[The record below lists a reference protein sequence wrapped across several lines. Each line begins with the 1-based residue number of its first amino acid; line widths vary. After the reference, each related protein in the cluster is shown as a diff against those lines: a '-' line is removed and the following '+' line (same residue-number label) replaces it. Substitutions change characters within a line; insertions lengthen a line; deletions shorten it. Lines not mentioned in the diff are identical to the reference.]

1 VSAPRRGL
9 VAILLTISVYGIGMG
24 LTLPLLSLTLEGM
37 GVSGTINGLNLATG
51 GLAALLLTPL
61 MPAGMARVGAAQFM
75 AAALACAASALLCL
89 HFVASLWA
97 WFPIRFVL
105 SASLNGLF
113 VATEFWINAI
123 ADEHNRGR
131 YVALYSVCLT
141 GSYALGPV
149 LLQLIGTS
157 GLAPFAAGSALMISA
172 IVPIALAR
180 KHAPRT
186 TAPAGHRAVFGI
198 LKEAPVAFAAA
209 AVFGAIDV
217 GMAGLLPVY
226 AVRQGY
232 SDAHAALAVSALSLG
247 ALLLQFP
254 LGWLADRMAR
264 ERLLALCAGCGIIG
278 AALTPLAVS
287 NPITFYLVL
296 ILWGGIV
303 LGIYTVALTL
313 LGERFSGPAMATANA
328 AFVMSYCLGLLGGP
342 ALEGAALQ
350 AWNPQGLIIVLGG
363 ICAGYFGFL
372 ILRRPL
378 AA

>member
-1 VSAPRRGL
+1 MSAPRTGL

-24 LTLPLLSLTLEGM
+24 LTLPLLSLTLESM
-37 GVSGTINGLNLATG
+37 GVSGTLNGLNLATG
-51 GLAALLLTPL
+51 GLAALLVTPL
-61 MPAGMARVGAAQFM
+61 MPAGIARLGAARFM
-75 AAALACAASALLCL
+75 ATALALAASALLCL
-89 HFVASLWA
+89 HFAASLWA

-113 VATEFWINAI
+113 VTTEFWINAI

-131 YVALYSVCLT
+131 YVALYSICLT
-141 GSYALGPV
+141 GSYAMGPLV
-149 LLQLIGTS
+149 LQVIGTTGS
-157 GLAPFAAGSALMISA
+157 APFAAGAGLMVAA

-180 KHAPRT
+180 GHAPKT

-198 LKEAPVAFAAA
+198 LMAAPVAFGAA

-278 AALTPLAVS
+278 AALTPLAVT
-287 NPITFYLVL
+287 NPLTFYLVL
-296 ILWGGIV
+296 MLWGGIV

-342 ALEGAALQ
+342 ALEGVALQ
-350 AWNPQGLIIVLGG
+350 LWDPQGLLVVLGG
-363 ICAGYFGFL
+363 ICAGYFGVL
-372 ILRRPL
+372 VLRRPVT
-378 AA
+378 A

>member
-1 VSAPRRGL
+1 MSAPRTGL
-9 VAILLTISVYGIGMG
+9 LAILLTISVYGIGMG

-37 GVSGTINGLNLATG
+37 GVSGTLNGLNLATG

-61 MPAGMARVGAAQFM
+61 MPAGIARFGAAQFM
-75 AAALACAASALLCL
+75 ATALACAASALLCL
-89 HFVASLWA
+89 HFVSSLWA

-123 ADEHNRGR
+123 ADESNRGR
-131 YVALYSVCLT
+131 YVALYSICLT

-149 LLQLIGTS
+149 LLQIIGTS
-157 GLAPFAAGSALMISA
+157 GLAPFAAGSVLMVSA
-172 IVPIALAR
+172 IVPIALAH

-186 TAPAGHRAVFGI
+186 TAPAGHRAVFRI

-232 SDAHAALAVSALSLG
+232 SDAHAALAVSALSAG

-287 NPITFYLVL
+287 NPVTFYLVL

-350 AWNPQGLIIVLGG
+350 IWNPQGLVVVLGG

>member
-1 VSAPRRGL
+1 MNRPHTGL

-37 GVSGTINGLNLATG
+37 GVSGTLNGLNLATG
-51 GLAALLLTPL
+51 GLAALLVTPL
-61 MPAGMARVGAAQFM
+61 MPAGIARLGAAQFM
-75 AAALACAASALLCL
+75 AAALMFAASALLCL
-89 HFVASLWA
+89 HFVAALWA

-113 VATEFWINAI
+113 VATEFWINSI

-131 YVALYSVCLT
+131 YVALYSICLT
-141 GSYALGPV
+141 GSYALGPLV
-149 LLQLIGTS
+149 LQIIGTT
-157 GLAPFAAGSALMISA
+157 GLAPFAAGAVLMISA

-180 KHAPRT
+180 RHAPRT
-186 TAPAGHRAVFGI
+186 QAEAGHRAVFGI
-198 LKEAPVAFAAA
+198 LKQAPVVFAAA

-264 ERLLALCAGCGIIG
+264 QHLLALCAGCGVIG
-278 AALTPLAVS
+278 AALTPVAVH

-296 ILWGGIV
+296 SLWGGIV
-303 LGIYTVALTL
+303 LGIYSVALTL
-313 LGERFSGPAMATANA
+313 LGERFSGPSMATANA
-328 AFVMSYCLGLLGGP
+328 AFVMSYCLGLLSGP

-350 AWNPQGLIIVLGG
+350 AWNPQGLIVVLGG
-363 ICAGYFGFL
+363 ICAGYFVFL
-372 ILRRPL
+372 ILRRSHPV
-378 AA
+378 